1 MYYCYSTRSARGV
14 YDSRNRYQD
23 VNEGCKSHLRGFAC
37 PRRTHKRTC
46 SSRPPHADKSGYQR
60 VGYWFYC
67 RRRIRS
73 IPIQERLL
81 RSCQCRCFQ
90 DDMRIKIFR
99 STWGR
104 DACWFNLAIHAQSPR
119 HPSVK
124 WRCSGYAGPRP
135 LVLAVQSQNGPHRD
149 FDRRTM
155 HYLPLCN
162 ARCGAGKRLEPQLKH

>member
-1 MYYCYSTRSARGV
+1 M
-14 YDSRNRYQD
+14 
-23 VNEGCKSHLRGFAC
+23 NEGCKSHLRGFAC

-46 SSRPPHADKSGYQR
+46 SSRPPHADKSGCQR

-73 IPIQERLL
+73 IPIQERLI
-81 RSCQCRCFQ
+81 RACQCRCFQ

-104 DACWFNLAIHAQSPR
+104 DVCWFNLAIHAQSPR

-124 WRCSGYAGPRP
+124 WRCSDYQAMRARFHWYLPYSLRTGLTATLTDAPCINCPGAMRG
-135 LVLAVQSQNGPHRD
+135 AVQGSALNHS
-149 FDRRTM
+149 
-155 HYLPLCN
+155 
-162 ARCGAGKRLEPQLKH
+162 